1 MREARCGFPFVRYST
16 LYVKFFFQVHK
27 ASDFGVAVLQ
37 IEEAHLPVVL
47 VIDGHDLRQCLAYL
61 GEQRVVLDHLGDT
74 VIAHELAVKDGQHFD
89 FRVLRQLLV
98 DVLERPAPEVD
109 LAVHK
114 QMEAKRAAFRLVAV
128 GRQEIEDLG
137 LIQIFVHF
145 RGIRHDDSSLWNVLL
160 WIFFSLFILSAWSM
174 TTMFWLTGSCNYMWM
189 SFFQLFFVT
198 PYVKALRSH
207 EAGNS
212 ALNVALMILLGLLA
226 GWSNEAGSLA
236 TVCLTIFL
244 VAMCKARG
252 IYRSW
257 MIAGLLALIVGCGF
271 MILAPGNFA
280 RLAFAHP
287 NFVYTE
293 EIFFEHLTEGFDR
306 VIGADLLALIPMF
319 IYFLRRSNGSL
330 NIPEILMLAFATA
343 GLLVPMAML
352 FSPEFNS
359 RVSVPSLAFVLVA
372 STSAILEMERQNFKL
387 NLQIPKKI
395 LRGVSAGLTS
405 ILVVYFLT
413 FIYVDISIFNAA
425 RRQVRYIQRNAELDP
440 VLLPPMPVRHRFEKI
455 HGDRS
460 AVPYLKFLAGVNENP
475 NFCLNMLVAQ
485 YYGVKHVV
493 GVND

>member
-1 MREARCGFPFVRYST
+1 MILFVIFAGFFFIRTTLLPLSHDDYAYAFIWDGAHGGNLEAMNFGTPELETRERVNSLNDIIRSMESHYST
-16 LYVKFFFQVHK
+16 WGGRIFAHGIAQFFIWLGKPAF
-27 ASDFGVAVLQ
+27 DVANTVMFIFL
-37 IEEAHLPVVL
+37 IL
-47 VIDGHDLRQCLAYL
+47 VIVNLANTWL
-61 GEQRVVLDHLGDT
+61 KISRKAVV
-74 VIAHELAVKDGQHFD
+74 
-89 FRVLRQLLV
+89 
-98 DVLERPAPEVD
+98 
-109 LAVHK
+109 
-114 QMEAKRAAFRLVAV
+114 
-128 GRQEIEDLG
+128 
-137 LIQIFVHF
+137 
-145 RGIRHDDSSLWNVLL
+145 
-160 WIFFSLFILSAWSM
+160 WIFISLNLFAACSLTSM
-174 TTMFWLTGSCNYMWM
+174 IWLTGSCNYMWM

-319 IYFLRRSNGSL
+319 IYFLRRSNESL

-343 GLLVPMAML
+343 GLLVPAAML

-395 LRGVSAGLTS
+395 LRGLSAGLTS